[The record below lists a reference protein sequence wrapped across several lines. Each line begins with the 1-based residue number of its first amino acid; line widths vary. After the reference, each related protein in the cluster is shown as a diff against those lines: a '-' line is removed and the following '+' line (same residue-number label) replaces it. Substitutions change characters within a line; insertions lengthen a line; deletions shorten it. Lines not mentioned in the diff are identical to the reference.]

1 MRTVAS
7 RDVFRA
13 AGKGIDTNVLRV
25 AALIAVAFLCLPSG
39 AIAAAPSGEPARQL
53 LQDVAVRIEAIT
65 PEIRGLCT
73 GWIGWSEPTRSV
85 VYTAA
90 HCYEDGAAYRV
101 ILGNGDMVSVI
112 GLVRWDQ
119 EDLMALWIPLGGLRV
134 LRMWKPMP
142 AHAFRALHV
151 VNTPGT
157 AQQIVETS
165 IERVF
170 DEIRFNNHSAAVA
183 IPIYSAPGT
192 SGAPLVDARDGLLLG
207 MVVGHL
213 SQHRAISAVIPAQ
226 FLYELLVRVSKQPL
240 PSHR

>member
-1 MRTVAS
+1 LRTVAS

-65 PEIRGLCT
+65 PEIRGVCT

-90 HCYEDGAAYRV
+90 HCYEDGATYRV

-170 DEIRFNNHSAAVA
+170 DRDSFQQPFRGCGHSDLQRPRDQWSAAC
-183 IPIYSAPGT
+183 GRT
-192 SGAPLVDARDGLLLG
+192 G
-207 MVVGHL
+207 
-213 SQHRAISAVIPAQ
+213 RAIAGYGRGASLTAPRHLRGHPCAV
-226 FLYELLVRVSKQPL
+226 PL
-240 PSHR
+240 